1 VDVRTS
7 FRTSVFLDGRYVF
20 LDVEAVKML
29 PLQPKADHIRIAAGF
44 NVYF

>member
-1 VDVRTS
+1 MRTS

-20 LDVEAVKML
+20 LDVGAVKTL
-29 PLQPKADHIRIAAGF
+29 PNQPKSDTLRLSAGF

>member
-1 VDVRTS
+1 MRTS

-20 LDVEAVKML
+20 LDVEAVKLL
-29 PLQPKADHIRIAAGF
+29 PRQPKADHVRLVAGF